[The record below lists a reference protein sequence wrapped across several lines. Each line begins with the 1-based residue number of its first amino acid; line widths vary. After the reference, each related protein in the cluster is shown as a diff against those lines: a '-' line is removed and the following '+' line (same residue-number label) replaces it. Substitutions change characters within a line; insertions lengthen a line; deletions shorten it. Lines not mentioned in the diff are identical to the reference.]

1 MSVAAAAGSARGS
14 DWLWRL
20 KAIEAFEDAEFDA
33 SLVAAMERAA
43 AEEYA
48 AAPHESAAARHPCP
62 SPRERR
68 GEGNRFPS
76 PRPLRGEGGRRPD
89 EGRQPTRDGLARP
102 IRFSTPTFKEY
113 SSAEMKGCGKNSFPA
128 FSVTAGACA
137 LDCDHCQAKILE
149 PMIPATTPEMLDR
162 KVRDLIVLQ
171 DLQGFL
177 LSGGSN
183 RRNEIKY
190 EKYLPVVEKLKRDF
204 PALKIAIHTALLD
217 RARAEAMQNAG
228 VDTAMMDVIGAQET
242 IREVYHLDR
251 TVAEFE
257 ATLAT
262 LCATQ
267 MEIVPHIVIG
277 LHYGRIL
284 GEANAL
290 DICARHAIHSL
301 VLVVVMPF
309 YARAGTFVT
318 PATSDV
324 GRIFLEARR
333 RLPHKPVLLGCARPA
348 GMHKR
353 VTDAYAVMAGLDGIA
368 FPADGA
374 VALCDSIGR
383 PYTQQ
388 HACCSIRVGGSLASR
403 GATACAI

>member
-1 MSVAAAAGSARGS
+1 LIADLEALAR
-14 DWLWRL
+14 
-20 KAIEAFEDAEFDA
+20 
-33 SLVAAMERAA
+33 
-43 AEEYA
+43 
-48 AAPHESAAARHPCP
+48 
-62 SPRERR
+62 RERV
-68 GEGNRFPS
+68 P
-76 PRPLRGEGGRRPD
+76 
-89 EGRQPTRDGLARP
+89 RP

-113 SSAEMKGCGKNSFPA
+113 ATSELSGCGKNSFPA

-149 PMIPATTPEMLDR
+149 PMIAATTPEMLER
-162 KVRDLIVLQ
+162 KVRDLVLLQ

-190 EKYLPVVEKLKRDF
+190 EKYLPVVERLKRDF
-204 PALKIAIHTALLD
+204 PHLKVAIHSALLD
-217 RARAEAMQNAG
+217 EPRAKAMESAG
-228 VDTAMMDVIGAQET
+228 VDTAMMDVIGAEET

-251 TVAEFE
+251 SVEDFE
-257 ATLAT
+257 ATLAA
-262 LCATQ
+262 LCATS
-267 MEIVPHIVIG
+267 MEVVPHIVIG

-290 DICARHAIHSL
+290 DICARHGIHSL

-309 YARAGTFVT
+309 YARTGTFST

-324 GRIFLEARR
+324 GRIFHEARG
-333 RLPHKPVLLGCARPA
+333 RLASKQVLLGCARPA
-348 GMHKR
+348 GLHKR

-374 VALCDSIGR
+374 VALCDAIGR
-383 PYTQQ
+383 PYEQQ
-388 HACCSIRVGGSLASR
+388 HACCSIKIGGSLS
-403 GATACAI
+403 TKSACAA